1 MAEEFPEQHQ
11 YFLHQNDQSP
21 LQPPSQYQR
30 NVGQLSSQHSHPMLT
45 NIIDDRLIQQHRR
58 FEREHHLQKA
68 ISNANRS
75 YGSIYSAHSTILS
88 ENEPLINK
96 TNVYQHPCSVYGE
109 AIELSRYR
117 RNQIFLAFYI
127 IFYVTYLI
135 MGSICFQ
142 RLEINHEQEIRAK
155 FRVERQLFL
164 QDYPS
169 VKGSL
174 NSTNLFLDIF

>member
-1 MAEEFPEQHQ
+1 MAEEFPEHHHS
-11 YFLHQNDQSP
+11 YLYENDQSSLLP
-21 LQPPSQYQR
+21 SSQYQR
-30 NVGQLSSQHSHPMLT
+30 NVDQLSSKPIRT
-45 NIIDDRLIQQHRR
+45 NVIDDRLIQQQRR
-58 FEREHHLQKA
+58 FEREYRIQKA
-68 ISNANRS
+68 IPNANRS

-88 ENEPLINK
+88 ESEPLVSK
-96 TNVYQHPCSVYGE
+96 TNIYQYPCSVYGE

-135 MGSICFQ
+135 VGSICFQ

-155 FRVERQLFL
+155 FRAERQMFL

-174 NSTNLFLDIF
+174 NSTNFFSYLVIL